1 MYTKKLIAKEQFYNN
16 NSYYPVFTI
25 VNVIRLCNSFL
36 FLNNT
41 QFVIYTYLYSLMNNY
56 THQFNSYFIY
66 LVYMKVWIIYKIFP
80 PNTKHITWIAIYI
93 IEP

>member
-1 MYTKKLIAKEQFYNN
+1 MYTKKLIAKELFYNN

-41 QFVIYTYLYSLMNNY
+41 QFVIYTYLYSLMNIILINL
-56 THQFNSYFIY
+56 TLISFTLFI
-66 LVYMKVWIIYKIFP
+66 
-80 PNTKHITWIAIYI
+80 
-93 IEP
+93 

>member
-41 QFVIYTYLYSLMNNY
+41 QFVIITYLIILPCEHY
-56 THQFNSYFIY
+56 THQFY
-66 LVYMKVWIIYKIFP
+66 LLFHMP
-80 PNTKHITWIAIYI
+80 C
-93 IEP
+93 